1 MKTNGIPLL
10 LLLAAVL
17 LALGS
22 CPGKNP
28 GSTTAPDGPIV
39 FDDFFFDKAMRLDYY
54 HCGDSLSEM
63 FFFDELKQEPYYAGS
78 HTALTDTFG
87 YGTQRFV
94 LVDEETGKEIY
105 SYHYCTLWNEWQC
118 EPEASSVPTGMP
130 EAVVF
135 PYPKRNAVA
144 QIWSRLSVTETKRRG
159 LKHQP
164 WEKKFEY
171 LIRTDNPFVRA
182 FSPVHEVQD
191 LHVAGNPRHCLDI
204 VLLPEGY
211 TESEREQFLADCHLF
226 ASEFFRFEPWASNKH
241 RVNIRM
247 VWAPSK
253 QSGVSIP
260 TANKWVETNMRIA
273 YDTFGSDRYQMTRD
287 YQAVCDIAAHAPHDY
302 IYVLTNSD
310 KYGGGGI
317 YNFYGIG
324 AGHDRY
330 GSSGAVHVHEFGHQM
345 VGLGDE
351 YVEAGNNISE
361 QYQPGVEPYEAN
373 LTTLT
378 DISGKPW
385 AREKAPA
392 DSIFGK
398 ALAEGG
404 GYLEHGIW
412 RPYEN
417 CLMRALAYPFC
428 PVCLKAVTD
437 YLDYICR

>member
-1 MKTNGIPLL
+1 MKKSAILPFLVLT
-10 LLLAAVL
+10 LAVA
-17 LALGS
+17 GCKS
-22 CPGKNP
+22 
-28 GSTTAPDGPIV
+28 APEATPTPRAAEPIS
-39 FDDFFFDKAMRLDYY
+39 FDDYFYDKTMRLDFY
-54 HCGDSLSEM
+54 HCGDSLNEM
-63 FFFDELKQEPYYAGS
+63 YFFDELKQEPYFAGS
-78 HTALTDTFG
+78 HVSLTDSFN

-94 LVDEETGKEIY
+94 LVDEASGKEIY
-105 SYHYCTLWNEWQC
+105 SYHYCTLWDEWRC

-130 EAVVF
+130 ESVVF
-135 PYPKRNAVA
+135 PYPKHNAVA
-144 QIWSRLSVTETKRRG
+144 QIWSRLSVTETKKRG

-171 LIRTDNPFVRA
+171 PIRTDNPFVRA
-182 FSPVHEVQD
+182 FSPVYEVQE
-191 LHVAGNPRHCLDI
+191 LHVAGATQHCLDI

-211 TESEREQFLADCHLF
+211 TENEKDRFLDDCRLF
-226 ASEFFRFEPWASNKH
+226 ISEFFRFEPWTSNQN

-253 QSGVSIP
+253 ESGVSIP
-260 TANKWVETNMRIA
+260 SENKWFATNMKIA
-273 YDTFGSDRYQMTRD
+273 YDTFNSNRYQMTRD
-287 YQAVCDIAAHAPHDY
+287 YQAVRDIAGHAPYDY

-324 AGHDRY
+324 AGHDRF

-345 VGLGDE
+345 LGLGDE
-351 YVEAGNNISE
+351 YVEIGNNISE

-378 DISGKPW
+378 DISSKPW
-385 AREKAPA
+385 AKEKAEP
-392 DSIFGK
+392 DSIFGES
-398 ALAEGG
+398 LAEGG
-404 GYLEHGIW
+404 GYLEHGVW

-428 PVCLKAVTD
+428 PTCLKAVTD
-437 YLDYICR
+437 YLEYICR